1 MIIKFYSKTC
11 GPCKVLSR
19 ILDKNSIEHVSLDIR
34 EEHSQDLIDKYSI
47 TSVPT
52 LLKVDDEGNII
63 DRLKDIKE
71 STVIE
76 FCKNE
81 K

>member
-1 MIIKFYSKTC
+1 MPIIKFYSKTC

-19 ILDKNSIEHVSLDIR
+19 ILDKNSIQHISLDIMD
-34 EEHSQDLIDKYSI
+34 EHSQELIDKYNI
-47 TSVPT
+47 ISVPT
-52 LLKVDDEGNII
+52 LLKVDDKGNII
-63 DRLKDIKE
+63 DKLKNIKE

-76 FCKNE
+76 FCNE

>member
-1 MIIKFYSKTC
+1 MIIKFHSKTC

-19 ILDKNSIEHVSLDIR
+19 ILDKHSIQHVSLDIKD
-34 EEHSQDLIDKYSI
+34 EHSQELIDKYNIISI
-47 TSVPT
+47 PT
-52 LLKVDDEGNII
+52 LLKVDDDGNII
-63 DRLKDIKE
+63 DKLKDIKE

-76 FCKNE
+76 FCNE